1 MQVVPITLP
10 TSDQAGEKETL
21 KNLVVA
27 EHKHTGNYCKLGC
40 LVYVLLLGERQGRV
54 LEGLSAHTSWA
65 L

>member
-1 MQVVPITLP
+1 MTKP
-10 TSDQAGEKETL
+10 DQAGEERIRQEKETL

>member
-1 MQVVPITLP
+1 MKP
-10 TSDQAGEKETL
+10 DQAGEERIRQEKETL